1 MSERTPSPSGNNG
14 RNARGQ
20 FTIGNHAAQGN
31 PLARRIGQLRS
42 ALVGAV
48 TVEDM
53 VAIARKLVE
62 QARGGDV
69 LAMRL
74 LLERTI
80 GKPVELDV
88 IERLEQLESAL
99 EVDP

>member
-1 MSERTPSPSGNNG
+1 MNEPSPSGSNG

-20 FTIGNHAAQGN
+20 FTAGNHASRGN

-42 ALVGAV
+42 ALVEAV
-48 TVEDM
+48 TGEDM

-62 QARGGDV
+62 LARGGDV

-74 LLERTI
+74 LLDRCLGRPE
-80 GKPVELDV
+80 PLD
-88 IERLEQLESAL
+88 IIARLETLEEELSL
-99 EVDP
+99 